1 MNMEKKCFIKSSE
14 GCIIEDSDVI
24 IVGFTT
30 LLAVAL
36 SVPLLSVLNQI
47 PKR

>member
-1 MNMEKKCFIKSSE
+1 MEKKCFIKSKE

-24 IVGFTT
+24 IVGFTSV
-30 LLAVAL
+30 LAVAL
-36 SVPLLSVLNQI
+36 SIPLISILGQL